1 MVYYPKPGSI
11 TKKSELQLSKPK
23 TEAGIRIIPML
34 DEVYEALHT
43 EYEFQQEAGFNSTTI
58 EGMTGFIFCNK
69 DGNVHNPQTIN
80 RTIKR
85 IVSSYNAE
93 EVIKAKRQHRDP
105 LIIPNF
111 SCHHLRHTFC
121 TRLCEVETNI
131 KVVQSVMGHANI
143 ETTMDIYAEA
153 TKDKKI
159 ESFKDLSTQYS
170 IF

>member
-1 MVYYPKPGSI
+1 MKVSALQANYIRDLKLHDTQEEVEHNDKFSI
-11 TKKSELQLSKPK
+11 FTYRLRP
-23 TEAGIRIIPML
+23 
-34 DEVYEALHT
+34 
-43 EYEFQQEAGFNSTTI
+43 EYDFQQEAGFNSTTI
-58 EGMTGFIFCNK
+58 DGMTGFIFCNK

-105 LIIPNF
+105 LIITNF

-159 ESFKDLSTQYS
+159 DSFKDLSTQYS